1 MYKFSEK
8 VKTIH
13 TARNMQC
20 QVTLRLVFIR
30 AFHSTALPLE
40 SLRRKN
46 ERNMTMKNNRTK
58 KSPLGGKGLVI
69 ASVVGVAAAA
79 AAVISAYNA
88 TMSRLVPTNANTN
101 PVSSNTWIFEPDES
115 DEKNPDE
122 KPNSTKPAAPVNVD
136 ATEEPAAPVGG
147 SITGVPIDEDEPA
160 IAPLSSEE
168 TGEAPAAEVN
178 KPITADIGNI
188 MPVDGEVANPFSNG
202 ELVKSTTLGV
212 WKTHDG
218 CDILCTLGTDVRAM
232 SEGMVKEITDDP
244 LWGVYVV
251 VEQSNG
257 LEVHYC
263 GLTKELNVKAGQQIN
278 QGEIIGKTGDT
289 CQIEIL
295 EEPHL
300 HLGVKQNGEWID
312 PMSVI
317 S

>member
-1 MYKFSEK
+1 
-8 VKTIH
+8 
-13 TARNMQC
+13 
-20 QVTLRLVFIR
+20 
-30 AFHSTALPLE
+30 
-40 SLRRKN
+40 
-46 ERNMTMKNNRTK
+46 MKNNRTK
-58 KSPLGGKGLVI
+58 RSALGGKGLVI

-88 TMSRLVPTNANTN
+88 TMSKLVPTNTN
-101 PVSSNTWIFEPDES
+101 PVSSNTWVFEPDE
-115 DEKNPDE
+115 DDPPK
-122 KPNSTKPAAPVNVD
+122 STAAEPVNADV
-136 ATEEPAAPVGG
+136 TEEPAAPVG
-147 SITGVPIDEDEPA
+147 SIITGIPLDEDEPA
-160 IAPLSSEE
+160 IAPVRE
-168 TGEAPAAEVN
+168 TDEAPAVEAN

-188 MPVDGEVANPFSNG
+188 MPVDGEISNPFSNG

-218 CDILCTLGTDVRAM
+218 CDILCTLGTDVRSM

-244 LWGVYVV
+244 LWGVCVV

-263 GLTKELNVKAGQQIN
+263 GLAKELNAKAGQQIN
-278 QGEIIGKTGDT
+278 QGEIIGKVGDT

-295 EEPHL
+295 EESHL
-300 HLGVKQNGEWID
+300 HLGVKQGGEWID

>member
-1 MYKFSEK
+1 M
-8 VKTIH
+8 
-13 TARNMQC
+13 
-20 QVTLRLVFIR
+20 
-30 AFHSTALPLE
+30 
-40 SLRRKN
+40 
-46 ERNMTMKNNRTK
+46 
-58 KSPLGGKGLVI
+58 VI

-88 TMSRLVPTNANTN
+88 TMSRLVPTNTT
-101 PVSSNTWIFEPDES
+101 PVSSNTWVFEPTEDEQK
-115 DEKNPDE
+115 DPPK
-122 KPNSTKPAAPVNVD
+122 TTAPAEPVDRDV
-136 ATEEPAAPVGG
+136 TEEPAAPVGG
-147 SITGVPIDEDEPA
+147 SVTGIPLDEDEPA
-160 IAPLSSEE
+160 IAPALSVE
-168 TGEAPAAEVN
+168 TIEAAEAN

-188 MPVDGEVANPFSNG
+188 MPADGEIANPFSNG

-218 CDILCTLGTDVRAM
+218 CDIRCDVGTDVRSM

-289 CQIEIL
+289 CQVEIL

-300 HLGVKQNGEWID
+300 HLGVKQGGEWID

>member
-1 MYKFSEK
+1 
-8 VKTIH
+8 
-13 TARNMQC
+13 
-20 QVTLRLVFIR
+20 
-30 AFHSTALPLE
+30 
-40 SLRRKN
+40 
-46 ERNMTMKNNRTK
+46 MKNNRTK
-58 KSPLGGKGLVI
+58 KSALGGKGLVI
-69 ASVVGVAAAA
+69 ASVVGIAAAA
-79 AAVISAYNA
+79 AAVVSAYNA
-88 TMSRLVPTNANTN
+88 TMSRLVPTNTN
-101 PVSSNTWIFEPDES
+101 PVSSNTWVFEPGEDEQK
-115 DEKNPDE
+115 DPPETTAPA
-122 KPNSTKPAAPVNVD
+122 KPVD
-136 ATEEPAAPVGG
+136 RDVTEEPAAPVGG
-147 SITGVPIDEDEPA
+147 VVTGVPIDEDEPA
-160 IAPLSSEE
+160 IAPVDPE
-168 TGEAPAAEVN
+168 TSEAPAAEVN

-188 MPVDGEVANPFSNG
+188 MPVDGEIANPFSNG

-218 CDILCTLGTDVRAM
+218 CDIRCTLGTDVRSM

-300 HLGVKQNGEWID
+300 HLGVKQGGEWID

>member
-1 MYKFSEK
+1 
-8 VKTIH
+8 
-13 TARNMQC
+13 
-20 QVTLRLVFIR
+20 
-30 AFHSTALPLE
+30 
-40 SLRRKN
+40 
-46 ERNMTMKNNRTK
+46 MTMKNNRSK

-79 AAVISAYNA
+79 AAVVSAYNA
-88 TMSRLVPTNANTN
+88 TMSRLVPTNTN
-101 PVSSNTWIFEPDES
+101 PVSSNTWIFEQDES
-115 DEKNPDE
+115 DEKKPDE
-122 KPNSTKPAAPVNVD
+122 QPKSTAPASPVNLEV
-136 ATEEPAAPVGG
+136 TEEAAPVG
-147 SITGVPIDEDEPA
+147 SNITGIPIDEDEPA
-160 IAPLSSEE
+160 IAPVYSEE
-168 TGEAPAAEVN
+168 AGEAPVAEVN

-218 CDILCTLGTDVRAM
+218 CDIRCTLGTDVRSM

-278 QGEIIGKTGDT
+278 QGAIIGKTGDT

-312 PMSVI
+312 PMSVK

>member
-1 MYKFSEK
+1 
-8 VKTIH
+8 
-13 TARNMQC
+13 
-20 QVTLRLVFIR
+20 
-30 AFHSTALPLE
+30 
-40 SLRRKN
+40 
-46 ERNMTMKNNRTK
+46 MKNNRTK

-88 TMSRLVPTNANTN
+88 TMSRLVPTNAGTN

-115 DEKNPDE
+115 DDVPD
-122 KPNSTKPAAPVNVD
+122 KQPNSTVPVNAG

-147 SITGVPIDEDEPA
+147 SVTGIPLDEDEPA
-160 IAPLSSEE
+160 IAPLPTEE
-168 TGEAPAAEVN
+168 AGEAPAAEVN

-188 MPVDGEVANPFSNG
+188 MPVEGEVANPFSNG

-218 CDILCTLGTDVRAM
+218 CDILCTLGTDVRSM

-312 PMSVI
+312 PMTVI